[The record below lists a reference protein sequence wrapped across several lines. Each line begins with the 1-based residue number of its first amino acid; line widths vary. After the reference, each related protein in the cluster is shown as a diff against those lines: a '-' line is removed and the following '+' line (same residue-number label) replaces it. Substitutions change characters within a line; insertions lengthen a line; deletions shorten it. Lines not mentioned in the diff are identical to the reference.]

1 MIPVL
6 ISMGSNVDKERNL
19 PAAVAALHNHP
30 AVNVLAAS
38 PTYVTAA
45 IGATG
50 KRASQPAFH
59 NAALWVETELPPEA
73 LRTLLRAI
81 EAQLGRVRGADRFAP
96 RPIDLD
102 IAFYGNQV
110 VEVDGKVIPDPDV
123 LRFAHV
129 ALPLAAVAPGWL
141 HPEHG
146 RPLSAIAGDFD
157 ATEMEIIR

>member
-1 MIPVL
+1 
-6 ISMGSNVDKERNL
+6 MGSNVDKERNL
-19 PAAVAALHNHP
+19 PAAVAALRDHP
-30 AVNVLAAS
+30 AVTVLASS

-45 IGATG
+45 IGADG
-50 KRASQPAFH
+50 EQAAQPAFH
-59 NAALWVETELPPEA
+59 NAALWVETELPPQA
-73 LRTLLRAI
+73 LRTLLRNI
-81 EAQLGRVRGADRFAP
+81 EAQLGRVRGADKFAP

-110 VEVDGKVIPDPDV
+110 LEVDGKAIPDPDV

-146 RPLSAIAGDFD
+146 RPLSAIAREFD
-157 ATEMEIIR
+157 ATEMEMIR